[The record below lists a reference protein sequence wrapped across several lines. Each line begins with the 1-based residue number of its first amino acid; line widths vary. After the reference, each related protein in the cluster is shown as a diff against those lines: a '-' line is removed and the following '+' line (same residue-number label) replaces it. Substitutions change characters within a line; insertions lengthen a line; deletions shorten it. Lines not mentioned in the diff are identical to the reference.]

1 MALLLI
7 ERGMRNPVETW
18 LNCTLDDEIFDI
30 SEDPLCAYSFIET
43 RLSIIINIFI
53 EGIFKLDYITATLP
67 CNPHYELDLSITDE
81 RMKATKLLD
90 RMYFYNYYRYSY
102 QFSVADK
109 WCNIKLNNIPLTLKG
124 WEQQFEN
131 KERRITPETTSQGW
145 RLPKSGLLCFDYF
158 TNIPHFLC

>member
-1 MALLLI
+1 MYYNIKIQLPRSGILDLTFTNSTKLREKGEISDSITHFELDLSYSDHHHMALLLI

-90 RMYFYNYYRYSY
+90 RMYF
-102 QFSVADK
+102 
-109 WCNIKLNNIPLTLKG
+109 
-124 WEQQFEN
+124 
-131 KERRITPETTSQGW
+131 
-145 RLPKSGLLCFDYF
+145 
-158 TNIPHFLC
+158 FL